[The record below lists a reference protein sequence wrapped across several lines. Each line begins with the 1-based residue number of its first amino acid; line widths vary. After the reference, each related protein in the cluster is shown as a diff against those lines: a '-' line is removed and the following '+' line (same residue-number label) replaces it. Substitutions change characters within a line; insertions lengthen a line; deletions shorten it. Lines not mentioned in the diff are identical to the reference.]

1 MINSLHTSKKGIA
14 LDEDLDITLDPSPEQ
29 QSLMDKI
36 TNKIRSYQF
45 EVSDE
50 DNDDFEELTNC
61 KYYSANAFKKEKFSN
76 TDTFSILHLNIHSI
90 ERHFDE
96 IQIFLHLLNFEF
108 DILCFSESKILDGIS
123 PKTSIYLEG
132 YQEPIGMP
140 TKATK
145 GGVLMYVK
153 NGINFVPR
161 SDLDIEKDKKLE
173 SCFIEI
179 LNANQQNS
187 IVGVVFA
194 IPQ

>member
-1 MINSLHTSKKGIA
+1 MSLNNDQFSTYVKKGIA

-96 IQIFLHLLNFEF
+96 IQILLHLLNFEF
-108 DILCFSESKILDGIS
+108 DILCFSESNI
-123 PKTSIYLEG
+123 LEG
-132 YQEPIGMP
+132 
-140 TKATK
+140 
-145 GGVLMYVK
+145 
-153 NGINFVPR
+153 INP
-161 SDLDIEKDKKLE
+161 
-173 SCFIEI
+173 
-179 LNANQQNS
+179 
-187 IVGVVFA
+187 
-194 IPQ
+194 